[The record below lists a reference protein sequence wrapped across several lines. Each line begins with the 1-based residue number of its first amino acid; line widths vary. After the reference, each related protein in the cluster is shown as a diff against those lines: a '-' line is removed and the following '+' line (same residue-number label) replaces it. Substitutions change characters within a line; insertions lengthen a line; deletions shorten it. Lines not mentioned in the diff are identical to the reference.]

1 MVNMMKAF
9 IVNSKSLEEG
19 IRSIE
24 VQPSLFPELV
34 SDIKDQCKLY
44 EKKNLYFSEE
54 EALSRV
60 EELRGLKI
68 IALEKEIRKIKELKV
83 KFIAK
88 L

>member
-9 IVNSKSLEEG
+9 IVNSRSLEEG

-34 SDIKDQCKLY
+34 SDIKDQGKLY

-68 IALEKEIRKIKELKV
+68 IALEKEIRKIKKLKV
-83 KFIAK
+83 KFIA
-88 L
+88 